1 MKKIKVFRSLPILLT
16 VGLTAFSSVSNA
28 KLYEFSRANCFPPGG
43 LNYGN
48 ESITF
53 NSSEKRWS
61 RVFSRHYQRGI
72 LRHELDSGWQIVWNN
87 NGAAHKDTID
97 QSLWWV
103 IGFHYMKDYKGRVF
117 LSKTTTVGNCNFSV
131 PDM

>member
-1 MKKIKVFRSLPILLT
+1 MKKSKFSRLLPILLT
-16 VGLTAFSSVSNA
+16 VVLTTFSSVSNA
-28 KLYEFSRANCFPPGG
+28 KLYQFSRANCFPPLA

-61 RVFSRHYQRGI
+61 RVFSRHYQRRI
-72 LRHELDSGWQIVWNN
+72 QRHELDSGWQLVWNN
-87 NGAAHKDTID
+87 NGAAHKDTTD

-103 IGFHYMKDYKGRVF
+103 IGYHYLKDHRGRVF
-117 LSKTTTVGNCNFSV
+117 LSKTTSVGDCNFSV